1 MKAPCLFGIFCF
13 FTVLMFNILVE
24 LVPDRSRQLMNYNS
38 VNFKPPYSCVNPQTT
53 FSYTQKKISLGTF
66 SLLSHYRIF
75 LRQSLKA
82 KLDIY
87 QIIEDSKRTVDSP
100 SKFTVGLKKVLINFA
115 TTYKQEKNED

>member
-1 MKAPCLFGIFCF
+1 
-13 FTVLMFNILVE
+13 MFNILVE

-100 SKFTVGLKKVLINFA
+100 SKFTVGRKKVLINFA